1 MKPINSKLHG
11 ILDYTI
17 ALALASPFIVNY
29 YSRNEDTWILG
40 AIGGI
45 LATYSLFTNYEF
57 GLIRLISM
65 KVHLVLDVIL
75 GLLLIIVPWIYPL
88 PHYYLYW
95 PVFMGITMVL
105 IVVFTSQVP
114 FIITKRDLDITKP

>member
-65 KVHLVLDVIL
+65 KVHLVFDVIL